1 MSSRGK
7 TTGFTVQLCLS
18 LSLFGR
24 KGGNLI
30 KKMSGEDEVPINKI
44 AREERDSSDVCIQS
58 VTSGTGVAESDA
70 SRILICARMRSVDSV
85 PAVRS
90 FIFNHRH
97 DIIRLFIPIRVA
109 VESEGRSLICPER
122 PTSPHR
128 RLRIVIPDRSRPG
141 NEKEMERK
149 GRMRKVAK
157 GKLNEDFT
165 SSKHRPFPN
174 RELSWSWLIPS
185 KRQTRNAGARH
196 STRAEVILYI
206 SYFRECENFREA
218 TSLIEY
224 ETNRRETLRGRSSC
238 DG

>member
-7 TTGFTVQLCLS
+7 TTGFTVQLSLS
-18 LSLFGR
+18 LSFLWKKR
-24 KGGNLI
+24 RENLI

-157 GKLNEDFT
+157 GKSNEDFT
-165 SSKHRPFPN
+165 SS
-174 RELSWSWLIPS
+174 STPS
-185 KRQTRNAGARH
+185 FSQP
-196 STRAEVILYI
+196 RALLVLADPIQ
-206 SYFRECENFREA
+206 A
-218 TSLIEY
+218 TDSQRRCSSLD
-224 ETNRRETLRGRSSC
+224 SS
-238 DG
+238 